1 MLSAD
6 CLLFGLFIDGSNELD
21 IGILYEA
28 LVGSGQLEV

>member
-21 IGILYEA
+21 IGMLYEA
-28 LVGSGQLEV
+28 LMGSNRLEV